1 MVLTLFQ
8 VIWLL
13 VFIAKLK
20 EVLFKV
26 KQKEEIFKLKEKP
39 ILT

>member
-13 VFIAKLK
+13 VFMGKLK

-26 KQKEEIFKLKEKP
+26 KLKKEIFKLKEKP
-39 ILT
+39 IVT